1 MRFILIH
8 QNFLHSHGYQKIMGE
23 QKVNKPNSKKELQ
36 KFTRALLTDIKS
48 LEYMLDNDWFDKD
61 VHRIGAEQEL
71 VLVDLHNYRPAPI
84 NSEVIQKLEQY
95 PWLDT
100 ELARFNLETNFT
112 PLEMKGNCFT
122 QLHNESSFQLEKIR
136 EVLATMNAELVL
148 TGILPTLRKTDLD
161 FKNLT
166 PKKRYQAL
174 MDAVAQQLATDS
186 FELRLSGIDEL
197 MIKHDSAMLE
207 ACNTS
212 FQVHLQV
219 SPKEFAH
226 FYNIAQA
233 IAGPVM
239 AIAANSPLVFGRRL
253 WHESRIALFQQSLD
267 TRGSR
272 ANMRERSAR
281 VHFGRDWVN
290 ESIVE
295 IHKEDISR
303 YRVLLAA
310 DISEDSHDL
319 IKQGKVPKLS
329 ALQVHN
335 STVYRWNRP
344 CYGISENGKP
354 HLRIENRVFPSGPT
368 AIDEIAN
375 SAFWLGCMIGLGKEV
390 DDIRKKMSFADVAD
404 NFIKGAQFG
413 IDSKFNWFDD
423 QKIPAIDLILKELLP
438 LAHKG
443 LKIQKVA
450 DEDREKYLGI
460 IEERAKKHM
469 NGARWQLRAY
479 TKLLEQTNRTEALTV
494 LTSSMI
500 QNQNKNIPIHKWK
513 MPELKDLVSYK
524 PQQLLVGDFMT
535 TDLLTVQPD
544 DIIDFV
550 AELMDWRK
558 IRFMPVENS
567 KGKLIGLVTARIL
580 LGHFTQKGKKKKT
593 VKDIMIK
600 KPTTASPSTSVMEA
614 MDLMKDNKVG
624 CLPVVQDQ
632 DLVGI
637 FTEMDFMRISASL
650 MERLVEKDNSSTESN
665 K

>member
-1 MRFILIH
+1 
-8 QNFLHSHGYQKIMGE
+8 MGE